1 MVPAPAGM
9 VQIPLDM
16 WDEHL
21 KCIVAEKFNFL
32 FYLNL
37 NLVTTLLDGTGT
49 KYDHF
54 YPHPTGQ
61 KPFLLFQPNCKVYWE
76 M

>member
-1 MVPAPAGM
+1 MG
-9 VQIPLDM
+9 QIPLDM
-16 WDEHL
+16 WDGEHL
-21 KCIVAEKFNFL
+21 KCIVTEKFDFL
-32 FYLNL
+32 FYLSL
-37 NLVTTLLDGTGT
+37 NLVTSLLDGTET

-61 KPFLLFQPNCKVYWE
+61 KAFLLFQPNYKAYWE